1 MSAPGARLLGWKVMV
16 VLEEGP
22 DAQCAEELARPASL
36 NGCLIK
42 EHDPE
47 AMDLWSVS
55 VPHTPTL
62 AWDTCGAVERY
73 HRT

>member
-1 MSAPGARLLGWKVMV
+1 MSVPRAGLLGLKVVV

-36 NGCLIK
+36 NGCLVK
-42 EHDPE
+42 EHDPV

-62 AWDTCGAVERY
+62 AWACGVVERY
-73 HRT
+73 HKT